1 MNIKNAPSK
10 NRLKKNSVLEIIK
23 TTIRFFF
30 PFLLVGIV
38 WELAVRIGWIT
49 LASLPAP
56 STLIQRF
63 WNLAFVRTIIWR
75 HIGASLLRL
84 ITGYGA
90 AVLIGILLGALLS
103 LNSIL
108 HNIFEPTLN
117 LLLSVPTIAWVPIL
131 LITLGLCDKTVIT
144 AIFISAFFP
153 IVYNVMRGIDI
164 IPPSVENAAR
174 MMGLQGT
181 NLFINVFLP
190 ASMLSIINGLRLAL
204 GYAWRALV
212 GAELLAALIEWGM
225 GKMVFQARYFND
237 AAVMLVGLL
246 VIGISGYLLDQIFL
260 VGIERNTVEKWGLT
274 RKKRN

>member
-1 MNIKNAPSK
+1 MNIGRIQKSNKA
-10 NRLKKNSVLEIIK
+10 K
-23 TTIRFFF
+23 TIFSFIF
-30 PFLLVGIV
+30 PFLLVGII
-38 WELAVRIGWIT
+38 WELAVKIGWIT

-56 STLIQRF
+56 SALLKGF
-63 WNLAFVRTIIWR
+63 WDLAFVRKIIWR
-75 HIGASLLRL
+75 HIGASMVRL
-84 ITGYGA
+84 IIGYGL
-90 AVLIGILLGALLS
+90 AVLIGIIIGALLS

-108 HNIFEPTLN
+108 HNMFEPTLN

-131 LITLGLCDKTVIT
+131 LITLGLGDKTVVT

-164 IPPSVENAAR
+164 IQPSTKNAAR
-174 MMGLQGT
+174 MMGLEGT
-181 NLFINVFLP
+181 NLFINVLLP

-212 GAELLAALIEWGM
+212 GAELLAALIEWGL
-225 GKMVFQARYFND
+225 GKMVYQARYFND
-237 AAVMLVGLL
+237 AVVMIVGLL

-260 VGIERNTVEKWGLT
+260 VAIERNTVEKWGLT